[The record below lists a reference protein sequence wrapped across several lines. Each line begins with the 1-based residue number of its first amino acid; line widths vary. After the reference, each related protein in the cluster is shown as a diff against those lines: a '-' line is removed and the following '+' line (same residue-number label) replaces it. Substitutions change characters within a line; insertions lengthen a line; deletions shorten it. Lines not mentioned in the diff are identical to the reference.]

1 MTVRT
6 IVGRTVPDNLPCLEY
21 PWKILVADADRWI
34 TFIIFQQDIIAR
46 LVFLDKVIFQE
57 QGIFFCIYNNIADVC
72 NLAD

>member
-1 MTVRT
+1 MAVRT
-6 IVGRTVPDNLPCLEY
+6 IVDRTVPYNLPCLEY

-34 TFIIFQQDIIAR
+34 AFIIFQQDIIAR
-46 LVFLDKVIFQE
+46 LIFLDKVIFQE